1 MSNHVKFTIH
11 AFRFYKHHLIFTNN
25 NMKKPQISLRL
36 SIRSNL
42 LALGKNYFEI
52 FIRFIFQISMIHQII
67 MIFSRLKLFVPSHYN
82 HTCNREGLG
91 ELNPP

>member
-1 MSNHVKFTIH
+1 
-11 AFRFYKHHLIFTNN
+11 
-25 NMKKPQISLRL
+25 MKEPQFSLRL

-42 LALGKNYFEI
+42 LALGINYFEI

-82 HTCNREGLG
+82 HRCNREGLG